1 MNEIELFLGFLK
13 DEGIYSQYISNYINQ
28 CRTNNLDK
36 LKNFRLENFISG
48 PFSWEYTNEGM
59 NFWADICEKW
69 LGYLFTRQI
78 TKK

>member
-13 DEGIYSQYISNYINQ
+13 DEGIYSQYIRHYVNRY
-28 CRTNNLDK
+28 RTNSLDK
-36 LKNFRLENFISG
+36 LKTFNPEVFISG
-48 PFSWEYTNEGM
+48 PLSWEYTNEGM